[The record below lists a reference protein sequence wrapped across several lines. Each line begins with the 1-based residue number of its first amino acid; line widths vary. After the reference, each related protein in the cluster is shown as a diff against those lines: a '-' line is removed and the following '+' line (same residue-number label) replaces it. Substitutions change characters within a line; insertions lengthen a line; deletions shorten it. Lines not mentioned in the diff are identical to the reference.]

1 MVYTILAQL
10 GHGAGN
16 AVARAVVGEDGNEE
30 LKSEESSAS
39 GTDMTATWLPRPIN
53 CCRGVHVAASSAR

>member
-1 MVYTILAQL
+1 M

-16 AVARAVVGEDGNEE
+16 AVEGAVVGEDGNEE

-39 GTDMTATWLPRPIN
+39 GADMAATWLPRPVN